1 MLKIMNV
8 SEQVFNHVRY
18 LNVLQLRG
26 KVLQLP
32 GEVPHSEFDQ
42 ITIQICNPL
51 ENQVNDKI
59 YVQVVQNTKVC

>member
-1 MLKIMNV
+1 MAKIMNV

-26 KVLQLP
+26 KVP
-32 GEVPHSEFDQ
+32 HGEFEQ

-51 ENQVNDKI
+51 EDQVNDKI